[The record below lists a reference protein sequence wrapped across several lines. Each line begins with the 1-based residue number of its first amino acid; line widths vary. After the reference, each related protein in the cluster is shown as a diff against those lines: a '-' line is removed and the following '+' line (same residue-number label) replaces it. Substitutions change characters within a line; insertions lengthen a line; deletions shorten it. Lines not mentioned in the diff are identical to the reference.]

1 MAFRLLAT
9 KCGSLQ
15 EISIVIW
22 CTELSKQTK
31 VTAQETLYNNSINK
45 LTPQEEAENE
55 LEHLTVCF
63 GNNGMIDYVQSLS
76 ETAKFEF
83 SEEEQTFIR
92 SMVKKGK
99 WDRMHQI
106 SDAIKLMAKMCR
118 IAEKQGKKVPA
129 ESKFGTHIEGARAWT
144 KEEMKEMV
152 EKMTSGSYQQ
162 FRALAKKHLVS
173 RYDDKLTFKYRRGLL
188 GMEGVDVFASDPM
201 YLIIGKA
208 FPETHFPNGAK
219 RPVKV

>member
-1 MAFRLLAT
+1 M
-9 KCGSLQ
+9 
-15 EISIVIW
+15 
-22 CTELSKQTK
+22 
-31 VTAQETLYNNSINK
+31 K
-45 LTPQEEAENE
+45 LTHQEAAENE

-92 SMVKKGK
+92 SMVEKGK
-99 WDRMHQI
+99 WDRMNQI
-106 SDAIKLMAKMCR
+106 GDAIKLMAKMCR

-162 FRALAKKHLVS
+162 FRALANKHLVS
-173 RYDDKLTFKYRRGLL
+173 RFDDKLTFKSRHGLL
-188 GMEGVDVFASDPM
+188 GMEGVDVFTSDPM
-201 YLIIGKA
+201 YLLIDEA